1 MKQRRDR
8 TGEDRDQRAVSPV
21 IGTILIVSLTVLV
34 AATAATL
41 LTDIGGAF
49 EDTETPPSAGIEF
62 SYDYQ
67 DGSDKAKITVQD
79 PGNTERLYVR
89 KPGGGFEEN
98 DIVEARGWQESLG
111 DRDNGGLI
119 VNGSKLVN
127 NDTRAGDEIVID
139 NATPTDDFIVTA
151 DKGVGTDAVVV
162 EYWESE
168 DWKYNP

>member
-1 MKQRRDR
+1 MKRREYR
-8 TGEDRDQRAVSPV
+8 TGEDREAVSPV
-21 IGTILIVSLTVLV
+21 IGTVLIVSLTVLV
-34 AATAATL
+34 AATAGTL
-41 LTDIGGAF
+41 VTGIGGAF
-49 EDTETPPSAGIEF
+49 QDTESTPSAGITF

-89 KPGGGFEEN
+89 KSGGGFEES
-98 DIVEARGWQESLG
+98 DIVEVRGWQSSLG
-111 DRDNGGLI
+111 DRDNGGVI
-119 VNGSKLVN
+119 VNGSMLVN

-139 NATPTDDFIVTA
+139 NATQSDGFIVTA

-168 DWKYNP
+168 DWTYRP